1 MQGIVTGVMGVIFF
15 VYNAVFALVLL
26 LMVLISSI
34 YAIASKNPET
44 RYQPMRDDRGSFIK
58 SQSQLTTELDALGVT
73 ARGDVKTPYRRD
85 LDDDDASFSSGSLS
99 KQQHDA
105 HGLPMPPSTANSSR
119 PISYAHPP
127 HSPVDSSMPLFATE
141 GSPRYGQPTRYA
153 DNPRPMYQ
161 GYNDSSRPG
170 SDLPLLNARSNNASP
185 QPRNP
190 NHSEAYGRTGS
201 ANSNAAGFRQQN
213 DVSPWQ
219 RGAGY
224 DR

>member
-1 MQGIVTGVMGVIFF
+1 MQDIVTGVMGVIFF

-58 SQSQLTTELDALGVT
+58 SQPQLMTELDALGVT

-85 LDDDDASFSSGSLS
+85 LDDDDASFSSASLS
-99 KQQHDA
+99 KQHLDA
-105 HGLPMPPSTANSSR
+105 HGLPIPPSTANSTR
-119 PISYAHPP
+119 PHSYGNPP
-127 HSPVDSSMPLFATE
+127 HSPVDTSMPLFPNDS
-141 GSPRYGQPTRYA
+141 SPRYGQQMRYA
-153 DNPRPMYQ
+153 DNSRPMYQ

-170 SDLPLLNARSNNASP
+170 SDLPLLNARSNNTSP
-185 QPRNP
+185 QPRN
-190 NHSEAYGRTGS
+190 NNQY
-201 ANSNAAGFRQQN
+201 RQQN
-213 DVSPWQ
+213 NVSPWQ

-224 DR
+224 DH

>member
-26 LMVLISSI
+26 IMVLISSI

-99 KQQHDA
+99 KPQLDA
-105 HGLPMPPSTANSSR
+105 QGIPLPPSTANSNR
-119 PISYAHPP
+119 PNSYGNPP
-127 HSPVDSSMPLFATE
+127 HSPVDPSMPLFSND
-141 GSPRYGQPTRYA
+141 GSPRYGQPARYA
-153 DNPRPMYQ
+153 DRPMYQ

-170 SDLPLLNARSNNASP
+170 SDLPLLNAVRSNNTSP
-185 QPRNP
+185 QPRMN
-190 NHSEAYGRTGS
+190 NKQYEAYGNTGS
-201 ANSNAAGFRQQN
+201 ANSMRQQN
-213 DVSPWQ
+213 NVSPWQ

-224 DR
+224 DH